1 MLAVLEARLTRRPRY
16 RIVFDRDHDAAG
28 YVVNLADMR
37 ASGRESIFT
46 AFVNSAEFLDN
57 PSLKDRASFVGR
69 VYQQLLRRAPTPG
82 EVSQVLQVHTPARI
96 FLILMLLSESQELR
110 RQRCATRHHLD
121 GVY

>member
-16 RIVFDRDHDAAG
+16 RVVFDRDHDAAG

-69 VYQQLLRRAPTPG
+69 VYQQLLRRAPTSG
-82 EVSQVLQVHTPARI
+82 EVSQVLQVNTPARI

-110 RQRCATRHHLD
+110 R
-121 GVY
+121 